1 MTIQA
6 RYVAFIRA
14 TKTVEDIQRRL
25 ALVNNPQARKSLA
38 VQLVPARRDMD
49 RKRMEWLR
57 ADAQAAAWQE
67 TTREYA

>member
-14 TKTVEDIQRRL
+14 TKVVEDIQRRL
-25 ALVNNPQARKSLA
+25 TLVNNPQARKSLA

-57 ADAQAAAWQE
+57 ADAQAAARQE